1 MQKLTRGNRIGGA
14 CLALGGLI
22 YLLAE
27 RISALAWQHPLP
39 LSIQLHQRPWRPPV
53 RLADLLPAA

>member
-27 RISALAWQHPLP
+27 RISALAWQHPLTAIN
-39 LSIQLHQRPWRPPV
+39 STTSAT
-53 RLADLLPAA
+53 LASPSAAR